1 MPTSDRFLIGLNR
14 IFSSRR
20 GPSKNGREALMP
32 LTMLPTGLQSPVDK
46 DCADYTIFSGEWA
59 MGRIY
64 EQRGGPKAL
73 RWFWTVQ
80 GVFGRPADMY
90 TNGHAPTLDEAKRH
104 FETTWRRWLAWA
116 KMREDAEDGLSWRVS
131 QALTRP
137 NPPRMAGPCA
147 R

>member
-1 MPTSDRFLIGLNR
+1 
-14 IFSSRR
+14 
-20 GPSKNGREALMP
+20 MP
-32 LTMLPTGLQSPVDK
+32 LTMRPTGLQSPVDK

-73 RWFWTVQ
+73 RWFWTVH

-90 TNGHAPTLDEAKRH
+90 TNGHAPTLDEAKRQ

-116 KMREDAEDGLSWRVS
+116 KMREDAEDGLSCRS
-131 QALTRP
+131 HR
-137 NPPRMAGPCA
+137 GF
-147 R
+147 